1 MSAVEDATDAQAA
14 VQAAAETQREAQ
26 LDQEE
31 EASEAPVEEKN
42 GFEKSIER
50 AASETKTEL
59 KAWAGKN
66 SENLKKLEKALP
78 GIQQRSIR
86 FKEVCEPIAE
96 VTPEALKAEL
106 EGLEE
111 EEREWEEEQTQ
122 AMKEAEEEIQM
133 KDNDPTLL
141 ETTGVGTVEE
151 MRRMYLSYRKD
162 IASRIRRAEMTGK
175 VV

>member
-111 EEREWEEEQTQ
+111 EEQTQ